1 MANLNI
7 KIMESNDEIKKQ
19 INAALAGQINK
30 RLTKSIRKIETAII
44 PVVRGA
50 LMSSPEIASLKGGVL
65 QAEFGLQSDPTSQ
78 IISAIT
84 ESLNITFQKVNKNLD
99 GGFLLEMQPTS
110 FSNVLSLSVAE
121 QLIEGGRIPWLNWLL
136 TAGDSILIANF
147 GVEFGSYGRTGKARM
162 SGNFAPYKVHSSF
175 SGTPDNNFITRA
187 ITAVYPQI
195 KEIIRKE
202 L

>member
-1 MANLNI
+1 MGLC
-7 KIMESNDEIKKQ
+7 
-19 INAALAGQINK
+19 
-30 RLTKSIRKIETAII
+30 RLS
-44 PVVRGA
+44 
-50 LMSSPEIASLKGGVL
+50 
-65 QAEFGLQSDPTSQ
+65 
-78 IISAIT
+78 
-84 ESLNITFQKVNKNLD
+84 
-99 GGFLLEMQPTS
+99 
-110 FSNVLSLSVAE
+110 
-121 QLIEGGRIPWLNWLL
+121 LIEGGRIPWLNWLL

-187 ITAVYPQI
+187 IAAVYPQI

>member
-78 IISAIT
+78 IVSAIT

>member
-78 IISAIT
+78 IVSAIT

-187 ITAVYPQI
+187 IAAVYPQI

>member
-30 RLTKSIRKIETAII
+30 RLAKSIRKIETAII

-50 LMSSPEIASLKGGVL
+50 LTSSPEIASLKGGVL

-121 QLIEGGRIPWLNWLL
+121 QLIEGGRIPWLSWLL

-147 GVEFGSYGRTGKARM
+147 GVEFGSYGRTGRARM

-175 SGTPDNNFITRA
+175 SGTSDNNFITRA